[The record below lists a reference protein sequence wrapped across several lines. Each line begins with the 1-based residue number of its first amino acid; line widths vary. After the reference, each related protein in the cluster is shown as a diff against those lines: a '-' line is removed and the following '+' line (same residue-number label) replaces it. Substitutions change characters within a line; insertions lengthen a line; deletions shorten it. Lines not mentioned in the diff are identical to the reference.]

1 MASDVTVITCT
12 IPERETMLEE
22 CKASVAAQTHPPA
35 DHLIFRDTW
44 HKGIQVGLNRLWP
57 KVETEW
63 LQWLAD
69 DDLLLPHHLEA
80 LEPYMPDADIIHS
93 YCEVTGRSDG
103 WLPNWSVEES
113 DYFMTATAL
122 IRTSLVRELNGWHRH
137 HYPEDHFFWRKAG
150 AHGARFAVHR
160 EPTWVYRFHG
170 ENASFKPHRYVGP

>member
-80 LEPYMPDADIIHS
+80 LEPYMPDADII
-93 YCEVTGRSDG
+93 
-103 WLPNWSVEES
+103 
-113 DYFMTATAL
+113 
-122 IRTSLVRELNGWHRH
+122 
-137 HYPEDHFFWRKAG
+137 FWRKAG

-160 EPTWVYRFHG
+160 QPTWVYRFHG